1 MICSFF
7 PKAFFHSLLALDSDA
22 TPVMKLWD
30 LRKST
35 SCPECELSGHS
46 KGILDLV
53 WNRDDPS
60 FVVSTGRDNKVLLW
74 DMTSHS
80 VLSDL
85 AGGEEKPEVP
95 RDAADFFTTAAH
107 AASATRKTNVCWNP
121 FNPAVIATAASDGM
135 VILHSVEGAGSAQ
148 RATPS
153 SSQGTYSA
161 MYGYENRFHGKV
173 LSVTNLVR
181 GDDLKEEISRFE
193 TSMTGGDLRGY
204 CEEMIGKCE
213 DVEEQELWSFMKVCE
228 RKSD

>member
-1 MICSFF
+1 MIFPLLPKPFF
-7 PKAFFHSLLALDSDA
+7 RSPLALDNDA

-30 LRKST
+30 LRKSM
-35 SCPECELSGHS
+35 SCPECEFSGHS

-95 RDAADFFTTAAH
+95 RDAADFFTTVTR
-107 AASATRKTNVCWNP
+107 AASATCKTSVCWNP

-135 VILHSVEGAGSAQ
+135 ITLHSVEGASSAQ

-153 SSQGTYSA
+153 SSQSTYSA
-161 MYGYENRFHGKV
+161 VYGYENRFHGKV

-181 GDDLKEEISRFE
+181 GDDLKEEIGRFE
-193 TSMTGGDLRGY
+193 TSMAGGDLRGY
-204 CEEMIGKCE
+204 CEEMVGKCE
-213 DVEEQELWSFMKVCE
+213 DVEEQELWSFMKVGGWQ
-228 RKSD
+228 